1 MLNSQHICNMC
12 VCVLLDGSGVQR
24 DMAKAVQ
31 YFQLASHGGMQ
42 HTCVI
47 GCIAS

>member
-1 MLNSQHICNMC
+1 MC
-12 VCVLLDGSGVQR
+12 AQYSANVQCVCCVLLDGSGVQR

-42 HTCVI
+42 RTCVLI
-47 GCIAS
+47 G